1 MNLPRCSQPCPPCSW
16 DNSLHRHRPPSE
28 ALLSMG
34 TRQARGWEG
43 GCKAGAQEGC
53 NGRDQNREGN
63 SIFRCC
69 PTNSAQRDDKKPISS
84 DRHPNPQPSCISIF
98 ERHCFQQGG
107 IFPSRFARR
116 DSNGLNTNFFQHCL
130 TPSVPSPATYASA
143 GSQGSGMTAVLY
155 PWSRS
160 TELEA
165 SPRLFPVA
173 CSLKRQGRG
182 EEHDMHQQCRQS
194 SLDQEFIIA

>member
-1 MNLPRCSQPCPPCSW
+1 MDLPRGSQPCPRCSW
-16 DNSLHRHRPPSE
+16 DSSSPQTQTHSE
-28 ALLSMG
+28 TLLSKG
-34 TRQARGWEG
+34 TRKARGWEG

-63 SIFRCC
+63 SIFRRC

-116 DSNGLNTNFFQHCL
+116 DSNGLNTNFPALFNSFCTFSHHLCKCCITGQWNDCWAVPLEQQHRAGGL
-130 TPSVPSPATYASA
+130 SQALPSGLQSEET
-143 GSQGSGMTAVLY
+143 G
-155 PWSRS
+155 
-160 TELEA
+160 
-165 SPRLFPVA
+165 
-173 CSLKRQGRG
+173 KRRT
-182 EEHDMHQQCRQS
+182 
-194 SLDQEFIIA
+194 